1 MPDPHRPF
9 DHQPRFTS
17 RLRLSRRAAAV
28 AGALVL
34 LNNSVPPTPSLAAQ
48 RPVHYVALGDSVASG
63 AGVPPVDDLWC
74 VRSANN
80 YPHVIARVLR
90 PAAFTDATCS
100 AARADRME
108 SQLASLSRGTTLVT
122 LTVGYNDAF
131 SLGLERCTIVGAVTR
146 QGAPCRT
153 SYQRMGRDTFQEEID
168 ATGPKTA
175 AVLRAIRRR
184 APHARVLLVGYLK
197 VIPRGRR
204 TCRPGEMF
212 TEGDRRYVA
221 HAEDRLNAVLARA
234 ARSAGAVFV
243 DMHPASTGH
252 DVCAPDGVRWSEGL
266 LPSRATLPFH
276 PNLEGERAM
285 AREVLGH
292 L

>member
-1 MPDPHRPF
+1 MPYPHRPF
-9 DHQPRFTS
+9 DRTPRSART
-17 RLRLSRRAAAV
+17 RLRLSRRAAAA

-34 LNNSVPPTPSLAAQ
+34 LGSVPPAPSLAAQ
-48 RPVHYVALGDSVASG
+48 RPVRYVALGDSVASG

-80 YPHVIARVLR
+80 YPHFVARALH

-100 AARADRME
+100 AARTSHME

-122 LTVGYNDAF
+122 LTIGYNDAF
-131 SLGLERCTIVGAVTR
+131 SLGLERCTIVGAVAG
-146 QGAPCRT
+146 QGSPCRT
-153 SYQRMGRDTFQEEID
+153 SYQRLGRDTFQDEID

-221 HAEDRLNAVLARA
+221 HAEDRLNTVLARA

-252 DVCAPDGVRWSEGL
+252 DVCAPDGARWSEGL
-266 LPSRATLPFH
+266 LPSRAALPFH
-276 PNLEGERAM
+276 PNLAGERAM
-285 AREVLGH
+285 AREALGH